1 MATPKT
7 KYLIWFTALVLIMAC
22 VPTFAAPAVPTTDP
36 NAINTYIAQTANA
49 AISQTAVAMPT
60 LTPTATFTSTPR
72 NTDTPEPTATS
83 TVIFLFYSPSPVILT
98 LPSGVGTGSASSKS
112 FACEVISVTPA
123 NGTVFGSRTDF
134 DAKWKVKNIG
144 TKDWENNSVDYNYL
158 TGDKFHKVAG
168 YDLGKTVEVGATR
181 ELIVDMLAPKNPGT
195 YTTNW
200 TLQVGSETFCTMSL
214 TIVVK

>member
-7 KYLIWFTALVLIMAC
+7 KYLIWFAALALIMAC
-22 VPTFAAPAVPTTDP
+22 VPTFTAPVAPTTDP
-36 NAINTYIAQTANA
+36 NVIGTIIVQTANA
-49 AISQTAVAMPT
+49 ASTQTAVAMPT
-60 LTPTATFTSTPR
+60 STPTSTFTPTPR

-83 TVIFLFYSPSPVILT
+83 TVIFLFYTPSPAIVVT
-98 LPSGVGTGSASSKS
+98 QPSGTGSASSKPY
-112 FACEVISVTPA
+112 ACEVISVTPA
-123 NGTVFGSRTDF
+123 NGTVLGSRTDF

-144 TKDWENNSVDYNYL
+144 IKDWENASVDYNYL

-168 YDLGKTVEVGATR
+168 YDLGKTVKAGETR
-181 ELIVDMLAPKNPGT
+181 ELIADMLAPKNAGT